1 MKGVSCL
8 KLKEKDFKE
17 FTYRVE
23 NCCAGEFVAPLRK
36 ALKELNEMLDDELNK
51 FTENTPILQ
60 YGSEI
65 YNDRSTKQMFIINN
79 TDLTNKLKEYL
90 SKCFTFARPDIYVES
105 VEVRVNINGE
115 YLHEAKTTASI
126 FVIFRDGSEVRKK
139 NGEIKPRFHS
149 ISFITYDMAVVRLN
163 ANKRTM
169 CITNEDEAEIA
180 SDNGYVNRQHKAK
193 RNRIV
198 LLVSSVDKK
207 SAKINCSLEDK
218 AIPYRPKLEEN
229 VNN

>member
-17 FTYRVE
+17 FIHRVE
-23 NCCAGEFVAPLRK
+23 VCCVGELVAPLRK
-36 ALKELNEMLDDELNK
+36 ALKELNDMFDDELDK
-51 FTENTPILQ
+51 FTESTPILQ

-90 SKCFTFARPDIYVES
+90 SKCFTFGEPNIYVEN
-105 VEVRVNINGE
+105 VEVRININGE
-115 YLHEAKTTASI
+115 YLHEAKTLASI
-126 FVIFRDGSEVRKK
+126 FVIFRNGSEFRKK
-139 NGEIKPRFHS
+139 TGETKPRFRT
-149 ISFITYDMAVVRLN
+149 ISFITYDMNIVKLN

-169 CITNEDEAEIA
+169 CITNDDEAEID